1 MDEINTSN
9 NEIERY
15 NETTLKAMEDAKS
28 QENVS
33 ELFNDVDEMFE
44 ELNN

>member
-9 NEIERY
+9 NEIESY

-33 ELFNDVDEMFE
+33 EIFNDVDKMFE